1 MVLYGIRQGSPRAL
15 LAWAMKREYG
25 IDALP
30 EVRTGKKGKPFFP
43 SLPHIHFNLSHSGSY
58 ALCALSACPVGI
70 DIEVIRPRRDSLP
83 AYALTRREYALYSA
97 LGGDWPAFYALWTR
111 REAWCKYTGAGIA
124 VSRGQ
129 DAPEGLAFASYAGTD
144 WKASVCGEEAPPKD
158 IIWVE
163 ELT

>member
-1 MVLYGIRQGSPRAL
+1 MVLYGIRQGSPWAL

-25 IDALP
+25 VDALP
-30 EVRTGKKGKPFFP
+30 EVRTEKKGKPFFP
-43 SLPHIHFNLSHSGSY
+43 TLPHIHFNLSHSGTY
-58 ALCALSACPVGI
+58 GLCALSACPVGI

-111 REAWCKYTGAGIA
+111 REAWCKYTGDGL
-124 VSRGQ
+124 SGHWKE
-129 DAPEGLAFASYAGTD
+129 DAPNTLLFTFYQGED
-144 WKASVCGEEAPPKD
+144 WSAAVCGEEEAPKE

-163 ELT
+163 ELS